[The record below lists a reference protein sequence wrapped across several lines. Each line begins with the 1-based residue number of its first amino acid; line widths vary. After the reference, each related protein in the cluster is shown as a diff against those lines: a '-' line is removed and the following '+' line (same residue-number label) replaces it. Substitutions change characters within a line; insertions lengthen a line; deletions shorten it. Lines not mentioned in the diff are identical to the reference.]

1 MSTAGIA
8 DRIDPINGGAF
19 VSSFDV
25 PGRNIVISAGQA
37 LIKGQLWRAD
47 APVSTPIPAASAQNR
62 IDRLVLRLNRGATTS
77 PTVVQPVVI
86 TGTPSGTPVEP
97 PLVQTTG
104 GLWDLPVCSWTSAS
118 TGALSALT
126 DERILWA
133 LTPESPAGYYK
144 IQQGP
149 NAGLFINA
157 ANGYLVAAQP
167 GNPNTP
173 ETYHLAPLGGGWTH
187 VANEGVMYTLLPDD
201 TVYVHGQSIVPSGVT
216 GPANTLFA
224 LPAGY
229 RPLNRAEPVLVAET
243 LPSSPYTATSH
254 QLTVRTGSG
263 NCDIFGAAAAGN
275 ILSVC
280 FRFPL
285 HAPL

>member
-1 MSTAGIA
+1 MVTYDGRPSAFTQLSTTADWENFMSTAGIA

-77 PTVVQPVVI
+77 PTVVQP
-86 TGTPSGTPVEP
+86 
-97 PLVQTTG
+97 TG

-243 LPSSPYTATSH
+243 LPSSP
-254 QLTVRTGSG
+254 
-263 NCDIFGAAAAGN
+263 
-275 ILSVC
+275 
-280 FRFPL
+280 
-285 HAPL
+285 